1 MRNVYLALIVF
12 VFLPITAWSA
22 DMYSVNSGA
31 TVQINEHG
39 VCQRITNGHASGQR
53 IMVPTRTATEWTT
66 FRNNRPAGVGMA
78 ACPPVCSGVSVGGYC
93 FYAGVAGQSCTQVC
107 SSRGGVNLAGTR
119 NYVGSGG
126 TFQNCSNVAS
136 ALGLTLGSGGGD
148 SSSCS
153 QGLQYMGCGEFS
165 SFWGTRVVRCINAT
179 TNAEQAHS
187 GFKRVCG
194 CNN

>member
-1 MRNVYLALIVF
+1 MRNAYLTLIVF

-93 FYAGVAGQSCTQVC
+93 WYLGAVGQSCTQVC
-107 SSRGGVNLAGTR
+107 SSRGGVNIAGTR
-119 NYVGSGG
+119 NYAGSGG
-126 TFQNCSNVAS
+126 TNAQCQSVLN
-136 ALGLTLGSGGGD
+136 ALGQTGGVNQLPCEDGM
-148 SSSCS
+148 
-153 QGLQYMGCGEFS
+153 QYTGCIRFS
-165 SFWGTRVVRCINAT
+165 LFFGNIRCTGAT
-179 TNAEQAHS
+179 TTDVGSYSAAS
-187 GFKRVCG
+187 RACA

>member
-12 VFLPITAWSA
+12 VFLPITAWAA

-39 VCQRITNGHASGQR
+39 VCQRITNSHGSGR
-53 IMVPTRTATEWTT
+53 PIMVPTRTATEWTT

-78 ACPPVCSGVSVGGYC
+78 ACPPVCSGVMIGGYC
-93 FYAGVAGQSCTQVC
+93 WYAGAKGQSCTQVC
-107 SSRGGVNLAGTR
+107 ASRGGVNITGTR

-126 TFQNCSNVAS
+126 NITNCTNVSS
-136 ALGLTLGSGGGD
+136 ALGLTIGSPTD
-148 SSSCS
+148 SNSCS
-153 QGLQYMGCGEFS
+153 SGLQYMGCGEYTSIF
-165 SFWGTRVVRCINAT
+165 GVRIVRCSNAAT
-179 TNAEQAHS
+179 TADSTIGA
-187 GFKRVCG
+187 FRRVCA